1 MTVKQ
6 LEEKTESIKGYIKK
20 LEIIGILF
28 CLTTLIFL
36 TMIQNKINTYGSV
49 STIFFM
55 LFIAMMTTHFIEEK
69 KLKKIKCL
77 KEEMVTKYTN

>member
-6 LEEKTESIKGYIKK
+6 LEEKTESINGYIKK
-20 LEIIGILF
+20 LEILGILF
-28 CLTTLIFL
+28 CSITLIFL
-36 TMIQNKINTYGSV
+36 TMIQNKINSYGSV

-69 KLKKIKCL
+69 KLKKIKSL
-77 KEEMVTKYTN
+77 KKEMITKYNN